1 MTELSE
7 WIRMSGN
14 MMMYIAGLAML
25 AAILFDRSR
34 DEKENFRSGND
45 QCIASVVSQLADR
58 IGIKSDRSK
67 IR

>member
-34 DEKENFRSGND
+34 DERKK
-45 QCIASVVSQLADR
+45 ISVQAMISALLLWYLSWL
-58 IGIKSDRSK
+58 IG
-67 IR
+67 

>member
-34 DEKENFRSGND
+34 DERKK
-45 QCIASVVSQLADR
+45 ISVQAMISELLLWYLSWL
-58 IGIKSDRSK
+58 IG
-67 IR
+67 

>member
-34 DEKENFRSGND
+34 DERKK
-45 QCIASVVSQLADR
+45 ISVQAMISALLLWYLSC
-58 IGIKSDRSK
+58 KS
-67 IR
+67 

>member
-7 WIRMSGN
+7 WISMSGN

-34 DEKENFRSGND
+34 DERKK
-45 QCIASVVSQLADR
+45 ISVQAMISALLLWYLSWL
-58 IGIKSDRSK
+58 IG
-67 IR
+67 